1 MAKKKVE
8 PKNYNVG
15 LMHPDELGAL
25 KALVKE
31 FIGKIEAVDN
41 EIELLKGDRV
51 EIIEEYSDKLDMK
64 TLQAALKVVKIQ
76 SSVAHRDTFDLF
88 VESLSDH
95 TLGDTMAKNSKTKAK
110 KAKKVAAEPSRE
122 ERMESAVKK
131 VAKKKEKAVTA
142 KVKVA
147 KTFELHLTKFEL
159 LHLRDLLSVA
169 FPPEGRVTVSQAL
182 AKLENRPLI
191 ESYLWNKVSDACI
204 SADLPMDSSAPDYV
218 VAPSGAPPLG
228 VFQLAQEEASDSSDD
243 DASSI
248 FEDEEDDLEGLDE
261 LDELEEDDEEEEED
275 EEGDL
280 HGLESRTDRIRGLAK
295 EDDRVPAALRRGD
308 HKENFGRNEDR
319 LHLGVWR

>member
-1 MAKKKVE
+1 MKEKKM
-8 PKNYNVG
+8 KNN
-15 LMHPDELGAL
+15 
-25 KALVKE
+25 
-31 FIGKIEAVDN
+31 I
-41 EIELLKGDRV
+41 
-51 EIIEEYSDKLDMK
+51 
-64 TLQAALKVVKIQ
+64 QAALKVVKIQ

-131 VAKKKEKAVTA
+131 AVKKKEKAVTA

-147 KTFELHLTKFEL
+147 KTFELNLTKFEL

-169 FPPEGRVTVSQAL
+169 LPPEGRVTVSQAL